1 VSLGVTAIGQIVMT
15 KGTIALRV
23 ANSDSQFVLI
33 ASSDEKQAALFQK
46 LQAESGTDAQL
57 RVTGRIDHYAGRWPE
72 VLRDR
77 PTNPRRIVVTH
88 FEVVKSP

>member
-1 VSLGVTAIGQIVMT
+1 
-15 KGTIALRV
+15 
-23 ANSDSQFVLI
+23 
-33 ASSDEKQAALFQK
+33 
-46 LQAESGTDAQL
+46 
-57 RVTGRIDHYAGRWPE
+57 VTGRIDHYAGRWPE